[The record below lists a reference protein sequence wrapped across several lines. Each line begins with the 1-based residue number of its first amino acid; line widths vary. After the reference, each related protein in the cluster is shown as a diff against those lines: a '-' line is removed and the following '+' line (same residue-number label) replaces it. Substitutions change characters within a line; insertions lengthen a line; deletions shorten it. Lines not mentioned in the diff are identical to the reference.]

1 MERLPDRR
9 ALARWRDGLPP
20 GARVG
25 FVPTMGALH
34 AGHAA
39 LLRRAVGENDVAVAS
54 IFVNPIQFDE
64 SRDFERYPRPLAE
77 DCALLE
83 DLGVAAAYVPERGDM
98 YPPGFDTHVEPGA
111 AAADF
116 EGACRPGHF
125 RGVLTV
131 VLKLFQR
138 VRPHRAYFGRKDA
151 QQLFLVERM
160 VADLDLP
167 VEIVPCPTVREED
180 GLALSSRNRLL
191 EPGDR
196 RRATVLYRALEA
208 ARRLYAA
215 GERDPAVLE
224 AAMARVYA
232 AAGIEPEYA
241 AVVDE
246 RTFRRPVG
254 TGGGWRAVTAARVG
268 GVRLID
274 NLALGREDQ
283 A

>member
-1 MERLPDRR
+1 MEELADRR
-9 ALARWRDGLPP
+9 ALRRWRDGLP
-20 GARVG
+20 ATCRVG

-39 LLRRAVGENDVAVAS
+39 LLRRAVAENDVAVAS
-54 IFVNPIQFDE
+54 VFVNPIQFDE
-64 SRDFERYPRPLAE
+64 EGDFRRYPRPVEA
-77 DCALLE
+77 DRALLE
-83 DLGVAAAYVPERGDM
+83 DRGVAAVYLPDDADM
-98 YPPGFDTHVEPGA
+98 YPPGFDTRVEPGA

-131 VLKLFQR
+131 VLKLLLR

-151 QQLFLVERM
+151 QQLFLVGRM

-167 VEIVPCPTVREED
+167 VEIVPCPTVREAD

-191 EPGDR
+191 SAEDR

-208 ARRLYAA
+208 ARRLHRE
-215 GERDPAVLE
+215 GEQDPEALE

-241 AVVDE
+241 AVVEE
-246 RTFRRPVG
+246 RSFRRPVG
-254 TGGGWRAVTAARVG
+254 GGGPWRAVTAARVG

-274 NLALGREDQ
+274 NLALGEEET
-283 A
+283 